1 MTDKKSK
8 RKPLKP
14 SKALVL
20 PSAEVQ
26 QLQVESM
33 VITIPGKTK
42 CYFKRLKY
50 KGCPVLSA
58 HTLDFY
64 PDVDLIDM
72 QRDAFIRTCYQ
83 VMERAITE
91 TTRTYFYGV
100 IGFLTWADNT
110 RQQVVG
116 GDYLNMSLIMSYMGW
131 CQAQVS
137 LSNMSKPSLTQRK
150 KGLSWL
156 LRELGR
162 KHDASKLPL
171 IKGGRLETKSHQAL
185 DLESELKAVAQALFR
200 AYRGLLKHVGTGTLP
215 ERHPLYDEVLV
226 KREAERLGLTGG
238 KLAGH
243 TSGFKRCYAGAH
255 PNNHIVRVA
264 AMITF
269 MFTGMNTTPLYEM
282 RISDVRFKAVQGGKY
297 IFDSV
302 KGRANFQEQDNTL
315 GFSKYAKQFIE
326 SWQSVALQ
334 MAKGNRESHLFP
346 YYTQSGE
353 AVSYRETQKE
363 PQQNVNK
370 LLSKMGLP
378 QINSSKFR
386 KTKSDVVYR
395 ATESVY
401 LVAIMNNNEVKT
413 TARTYVNGTAKE
425 HEKNLSAAMSAQHAI
440 AKGKCVSEAVD
451 AAKFQFADILDDY
464 DYQRLRK
471 GQDRSHESRT
481 LTGVRCNDNRKGA
494 AQTIDRILK
503 REGVNAPAEEKVCTD
518 FLDCFECS
526 EHAFVADVE
535 DIWLMLSFQQTLQ
548 ELQQLPAINSMPES
562 KYVKVF
568 NTVKAVLAGFQDKN
582 PDDYSQ
588 ANEKLKGA
596 PHPLYSTV
604 HSLNDLMEVFA

>member
-26 QLQVESM
+26 QLHVESM
-33 VITIPGKTK
+33 VLSLPGGVK

-58 HTLDFY
+58 RTLDFY

-72 QRDAFIRTCYQ
+72 KRDAFIRTCYQ
-83 VMERAITE
+83 VMERAINE
-91 TTRTYFYGV
+91 TTRTYFHSV
-100 IGFLTWADNT
+100 SDFLTWADNT
-110 RQQVVG
+110 RQQVVD
-116 GDYLNMSLIMSYMGW
+116 GDYLNMSLIMSYMAW

-137 LSNMSKPSLTQRK
+137 LGKMKKSTFSQRK

-156 LRELGR
+156 LRQLGR
-162 KHDASKLPL
+162 KHDASKLPSV
-171 IKGGRLETKSHQAL
+171 KGERLEAKSHQAL
-185 DLESELKAVAQALFR
+185 DLETELKAVAKALFR
-200 AYRGLLKHVGTGTLP
+200 AYRGLLKHVGTNTLP

-226 KREAERLGLTGG
+226 KREVERLGLAEKNFGG
-238 KLAGH
+238 YKAA
-243 TSGFKRCYAGAH
+243 FKSCFTRAH

-264 AMITF
+264 MMITF
-269 MFTGMNTTPLYEM
+269 MFTGMNSTPLYEM

-302 KGRANFQEQDNTL
+302 KGRANFQKQDNSL
-315 GFSKYAKQFIE
+315 GFSTYAKQFME
-326 SWQSVALQ
+326 SWQNVALQ
-334 MAKGNRESHLFP
+334 MAKGNRESLLFP

-370 LLSKMGLP
+370 LLNKMGLP
-378 QINSSKFR
+378 QISSSKFR

-401 LVAIMNNNEVKT
+401 LVAMMNNNEVKT

-425 HEKNLSAAMSAQHAI
+425 HENNLGAAMSAQHAI
-440 AKGKCVSEAVD
+440 AKGKDVREAVD

-503 REGVNAPAEEKVCTD
+503 REGVDAPAEEKVCTD

-526 EHAFVADVE
+526 EHAFVTDVE

-548 ELQQLPAINSMPES
+548 ELQQLPAINSMPEN
-562 KYVKVF
+562 KYIKVF

-582 PDDYSQ
+582 PDNYSQ
-588 ANEKLKGA
+588 ANEKLKRS